1 MMNHKRLFLS
11 PPHMGD
17 EESVLVR
24 EAFASNYIAPLGP
37 MVDAFEK
44 EFAAYTGIPHC
55 LALASGTA
63 AMHLALRELG
73 VGPGD
78 EVLASTHTFIGSIS
92 PVTFLGGSLAFIDS
106 DPATW
111 NLDPVLLADELAE
124 CAKRG
129 KLPKAVIPT
138 DLYGQCCDLP
148 RLTEICAR
156 YQVPIVSD
164 SAEAMGAFYRG
175 TEGKA
180 ESENSRAEGGN
191 LKAETGDPRSAV
203 SSPSSQPSGRP
214 VVSSPSSQPSAFSLQ
229 PSGRPVV
236 SGPRGALRHAGYGA
250 RAAIFSFNGNKI
262 MTTSGGGMLAS
273 HNKAL
278 IEHARKLSQ
287 QARDPAPHYEHTEI
301 GYNYRL
307 SNILAAIGRGQL
319 RVLDER
325 VAAKRRIFEKYQQL
339 LGDLPGITF
348 MPEAATGRCNR
359 WLTVVLIGDESVVS
373 GQSSR
378 GPRSANGVTPE
389 SVRLALEAENIESR
403 PVWKP
408 MHLQP
413 VFRNCRVRG
422 GSVSERLFQQGLC
435 LPSGTAMT
443 PSDIERVATIV
454 CRCYKH

>member
-1 MMNHKRLFLS
+1 MRTTDNRRIFLS
-11 PPHMGD
+11 PPHLGG
-17 EESVLVR
+17 EELELVHA
-24 EAFASNYIAPLGP
+24 AFASNYIAPLGP
-37 MVDAFEK
+37 MVDAFEN

-78 EVLASTHTFIGSIS
+78 EVLASTHTFMGSVS
-92 PVTFLGGSLAFIDS
+92 PVTFLGGSLVFIDS

-111 NLDPVLLADELAE
+111 NMDPELLSQELAA
-124 CAKRG
+124 CVRRG

-148 RLTEICAR
+148 RLMEICAR

-164 SAEAMGAFYRG
+164 SAEAMGARYG
-175 TEGKA
+175 ETEKSRKRKA
-180 ESENSRAEGGN
+180 ESSQSQKLKTEM
-191 LKAETGDPRSAV
+191 LKAEIGK
-203 SSPSSQPSGRP
+203 QPGEIGQAISRAKEAGEESRNVLSGK
-214 VVSSPSSQPSAFSLQ
+214 ATLK
-229 PSGRPVV
+229 
-236 SGPRGALRHAGYGA
+236 HAGCGA
-250 RAAIFSFNGNKI
+250 RAAVFSFNGNKI

-273 HNKAL
+273 EDANL

-301 GYNYRL
+301 GYNYRM

-325 VAAKRRIFEKYQQL
+325 VAAKRRIFDKYQQL
-339 LGDLPGITF
+339 LGGLPGITF
-348 MPEAATGRCNR
+348 MPEAATGQSNR
-359 WLTVVLIGDESVVS
+359 WLTVIQIDPAQFGATSE
-373 GQSSR
+373 
-378 GPRSANGVTPE
+378 E
-389 SVRLALEAENIESR
+389 VRLALEAENIESR

-413 VFRNCRVRG
+413 VFRHCRVRG
-422 GSVSERLFQQGLC
+422 GSVSERLFQFGLC

-443 PSDIERVATIV
+443 PSDIERVVGIV
-454 CRCYKH
+454 RRCHVRGQ